1 MFLFYLLWWLLFIG
15 SFAVSM
21 SFFLSWLSGEED
33 GKYRILISIVFG
45 VICILTFLVGTTFGY
60 I

>member
-15 SFAVSM
+15 SFTVSM
-21 SFFLSWLSGEED
+21 SFFLSWLSGEKD
-33 GKYRILISIVFG
+33 SKKRILISMVFG
-45 VICILTFLVGTTFGY
+45 SICILTFLVGTTFKY

>member
-1 MFLFYLLWWLLFIG
+1 
-15 SFAVSM
+15 M

-33 GKYRILISIVFG
+33 SKKRILISIVFG